1 MKIVGKQKSVFL
13 KEMSS
18 VNKIKVHES
27 EDSLEI
33 DKTVELNPL
42 KLTIEKSRDSSVKM
56 NISDI
61 KPETWNNIPFPLVD
75 GKISNLTN
83 IAFSWIL
90 NSLSHKEK
98 ALEEQQEKFD
108 EFVKKTE
115 FQNTRFTKEV
125 MKIDESVDTR
135 LERQEK

>member
-75 GKISNLTN
+75 GKISNLIN
-83 IAFSWIL
+83 IAFS
-90 NSLSHKEK
+90 
-98 ALEEQQEKFD
+98 
-108 EFVKKTE
+108 
-115 FQNTRFTKEV
+115 
-125 MKIDESVDTR
+125 
-135 LERQEK
+135 